1 MIYICTEKIIGGNY
15 NTYHHFFYNSYNKDY
30 VRVSYNCTFFKKH
43 MLYYTIIGNNLT
55 ETLNNINLND
65 TEYFTLDTELFI
77 IHETIVNNNSNY
89 VNEIINS
96 SYLENYMLTKII
108 NAI

>member
-15 NTYHHFFYNSYNKDY
+15 STYHHFFYNSYNKDY
-30 VRVSYNCTFFKKH
+30 VRVSYNCTFFKNH

-55 ETLNNINLND
+55 ET
-65 TEYFTLDTELFI
+65 ECFTLDTELFI
-77 IHETIVNNNSNY
+77 IRETIVNNNSNY
-89 VNEIINS
+89 VNENINTT
-96 SYLENYMLTKII
+96 YLENYMLTKII